1 MKFYF
6 PLKGLFLIILYLA
19 ILPTGNA
26 QTLTEQ
32 QIDSIVNKT
41 LKTFNVPGIALAIV
55 KDNKVIHS
63 KGYGLRSL
71 QTRKQTDEN
80 TIFAIASNSKAFTAV
95 ALGMLVD
102 EKKLQWNSK
111 VSDII
116 PEFKMY
122 APYVTAEFTIKDL
135 LTHRS
140 GLGLGAGDLMFW
152 PDSANFTKEEVIHN
166 LRYLK
171 PVSGFRT
178 KFDYDNLLYI
188 VAGEVIARIS
198 GMSWEEFIENR
209 IMMPLNMKNSAASF
223 DRLSDKSNVIA
234 AHAPVN
240 NQLAVIPRHLSATTN
255 AAGGINSSVVDMSKW
270 VMALLNQGKYGEH
283 LEKTLISDSIQ
294 QEIWSPQ
301 TIYQTQ
307 SPYNTHFSS
316 YGLGFFLSDENGY
329 FVVEHT
335 GGLAGMVTQV
345 TMIPELKLGIIVFT
359 NQQSGAAFTAI
370 TNQIK
375 DSYYGIK
382 GKDRIQENF
391 NKEQQYL
398 MEGKAVTDKIWK
410 EIDASST
417 SDFTINLDVFTGTYR
432 DNWFGSVNITKLNN
446 RLLFTSQ
453 KSPKLK
459 GDLLYYKGNTFIVK
473 WRDRSL
479 DADAYVIFSLD
490 KNGKASNIK
499 MQAISPLTD
508 FSFDFQDLDLKKIDT
523 P

>member
-1 MKFYF
+1 MKPSRSFSKL
-6 PLKGLFLIILYLA
+6 PWLVILLMQLS
-19 ILPTGNA
+19 IGNA
-26 QTLTEQ
+26 QTLTGQ

-41 LKTFNVPGIALAIV
+41 LQTFNVPGIAVAIV
-55 KDNKVIHS
+55 KDNKVIHA
-63 KGYGLRSL
+63 KGYGLRSMH
-71 QTRKQTDEN
+71 TRALTNEH
-80 TIFAIASNSKAFTAV
+80 TVFAIASNSKAFTAV
-95 ALGMLVD
+95 ALGILVD
-102 EKKLQWNSK
+102 EKKVQWDTK
-111 VSDII
+111 VTDVL
-116 PEFKMY
+116 PEFKLY
-122 APYVTAEFTIKDL
+122 DPYVTTEFTVRDL

-152 PDSANFTKEEVIHN
+152 PDSANFTKAEIIHN

-171 PVSGFRT
+171 PVSSFRT

-198 GMSWEEFIENR
+198 GMPWEEFIEKR
-209 IMMPLNMKNSAASF
+209 IMIPLQMKQSAASF
-223 DRLSDKSNVIA
+223 DRLPEKSNVID

-240 NQLAVIPRHLSATTN
+240 DTLKVIPRDLSEATN
-255 AAGGINSSVVDMSKW
+255 AAGGINSSVTDMSKW
-270 VMALLNQGKYGEH
+270 VMTLLNKGKYGEQ
-283 LEKTLISDSIQ
+283 LEKTLISDSTH

-301 TIYQTQ
+301 TIYQNR

-329 FVVEHT
+329 FVAEHT

-345 TMIPELKLGIIVFT
+345 TIIPELNLGIIVFT

-370 TNQIK
+370 TNQLK

-391 NKEQQYL
+391 DREQRYLTAGKE
-398 MEGKAVTDKIWK
+398 VTNKIWQAI
-410 EIDASST
+410 ENNQTNSTID
-417 SDFTINLDVFTGTYR
+417 LDTFIGTYK
-432 DNWFGSVNITKLNN
+432 DNWFGNIEITRQNN
-446 RLLFTSQ
+446 QLFFAAQ

-459 GDLLYYKGNTFIVK
+459 GPLVYYKGNTFIAK
-473 WRDRSL
+473 WNDRSL

-490 KNGKASNIK
+490 KNGKAAGIK

-508 FSFDFQDLDLKKIDT
+508 FSFDFQDLDLRRMDGQ
-523 P
+523 